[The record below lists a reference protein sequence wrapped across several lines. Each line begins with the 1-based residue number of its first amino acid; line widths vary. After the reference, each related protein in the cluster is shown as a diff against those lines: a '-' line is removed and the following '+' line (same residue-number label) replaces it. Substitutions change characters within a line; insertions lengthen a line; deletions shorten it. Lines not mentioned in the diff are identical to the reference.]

1 MRIKSLHLRNF
12 GPISDVTLE
21 PRLSESGN
29 SIPIAIVGQNGAG
42 KSLALSVLLDAMT
55 EARRASFSEI
65 QEVNQNEYLKIS
77 SKNYIQHAS
86 EYSHA
91 SATILTDNGEIAFD
105 EVVSRIPHSEFV
117 IKNPVPELLSAL
129 QSSEF
134 PTSGFFKNITV
145 SDQQKKDIRKTE
157 FLYFPYFRYE
167 ASYWMNET
175 AKVNFIK
182 SENYYGKSKLNPIR
196 TNIIEE
202 TKRWILNVLL
212 DRELYEKRIEK
223 VAIGGGIYTSF
234 LGYAGPNAQLFSLV
248 NEIVSTMLIAKNSNI
263 GSARIGIGPKGNR
276 EITVFATK
284 KGQQEEIVAP
294 DISQMSSGELMTL
307 GLATEIIRAHELVKG
322 VPPKS
327 LSDVT
332 GLVLVDE
339 IDLHLH
345 VSFQKAVLP
354 KIIRKFPNVQFIF
367 TTHSPFF
374 LLGMAESGE
383 IDIYNFPIGSK
394 IAPEEFV
401 EFQSSY
407 DLFINKNE
415 QFRNRYEELKKKS
428 ENETKPLIITEG
440 KTDWK
445 HLKFALNT
453 LMSKGQYTSLDVDF
467 FEYDSEVNMGDIRL
481 SQMCDHMATLPQKRK
496 MIFVFDRDNPTI
508 TKSMSGSPHD
518 FKVWGNNVYSVCLP
532 IPAHRVD
539 YKNLSIELYYTDE
552 TLRTIDPVTGKRLWF
567 SNEIEIITKPTTG
580 QKLYRAQAAP
590 SVDDEFGKKV
600 FDQPADQIIDADGRA
615 VGLSKSAFAEIITS
629 TPQDSNSI
637 DMSAFANFFGV
648 LEKICDPASAV

>member
-21 PRLSESGN
+21 PRLSESGS

-65 QEVNQNEYLKIS
+65 QEVRQNEYLKIS

-91 SATILTDNGEIAFD
+91 SVTISTSNGDIAFN
-105 EVVSRIPHSEFV
+105 EVVSRIPSSDFV
-117 IKNPVPELLSAL
+117 AKNPIPGLLPEL

-145 SDQQKKDIRKTE
+145 NDQQKKDIRETE

-167 ASYWMNET
+167 PSYWMNES
-175 AKVNFIK
+175 AKVDFIK

-212 DRELYEKRIEK
+212 DRELYERRIEK
-223 VAIGGGIYTSF
+223 GAIDGETYLLFRGYT
-234 LGYAGPNAQLFSLV
+234 GPNTQLFSLV

-263 GSARIGIGPKGNR
+263 SSARIGIGPKGNR
-276 EITVFATK
+276 EITVFSTK
-284 KGQQEEIVAP
+284 KGRQEEIVAP

-322 VPPKS
+322 APPQS

-332 GLVLVDE
+332 GIVLVDE

-345 VSFQKAVLP
+345 VSFQKEVLP

-383 IDIYNFPIGSK
+383 IDIHNFPIGSR

-407 DLFINKNE
+407 DLFIGKNE
-415 QFRNRYEELKKKS
+415 QFRNRYEELKRNS
-428 ENETKPLIITEG
+428 ENEKKPLVITEG

-445 HLKFALNT
+445 HLKFALKT
-453 LMSKGQYTSLDVDF
+453 LMSKGQCTSLDVDF

-481 SQMCDHMATLPQKRK
+481 SQMCEHMATLPQKRK

-508 TKSMSGSPHD
+508 TKSMSGSPNN
-518 FKVWGNNVYSVCLP
+518 FKDWGNNVYSVCLP
-532 IPAHRVD
+532 IPEHRVD
-539 YKNLSIELYYTDE
+539 YKNLSIELYYTNE
-552 TLRTIDPVTGKRLWF
+552 ILRTIDPVTGKRLWF

-580 QKLYRAQAAP
+580 QKIYRAQTAP
-590 SVDDEFGKKV
+590 CADDEFLKKV

-629 TPQDSNSI
+629 TSQDSNSI
-637 DMSAFANFFGV
+637 DMSAFVNFFVV
-648 LEKICDPASAV
+648 LEKICNPAGVD

>member
-21 PRLSESGN
+21 PRISAAGN
-29 SIPIAIVGQNGAG
+29 AIPIAIVGQNGAG

-55 EARRASFSEI
+55 EARRTSFSEI

-77 SKNYIQHAS
+77 SRNYIKNAA

-91 SATILTDNGEIAFD
+91 SVKISTSNGEIAFN
-105 EVVSRIPHSEFV
+105 EVVSRIPHEDFV
-117 IKNPVPELLSAL
+117 AKNPVPELMPSL
-129 QSSEF
+129 QGSEF

-145 SDQQKKDIRKTE
+145 TDQQKKDIRETE

-182 SENYYGKSKLNPIR
+182 SENYYGKSKINPIR

-212 DRELYEKRIEK
+212 DRELYERRIEK
-223 VAIGGGIYTSF
+223 TPIGGGIYPSF
-234 LGYAGPNAQLFSLV
+234 LGYAGPNTQLFSLV
-248 NEIVSTMLIAKNSNI
+248 NEIVSTMLIAKNSSI
-263 GSARIGIGPKGNR
+263 SSARIGIGPKGNR

-307 GLATEIIRAHELVKG
+307 GLATEIIRAHELIKG
-322 VPPKS
+322 APPQS

-345 VSFQKAVLP
+345 VSFQKEVLP

-383 IDIYNFPIGSK
+383 IDIHNFPIGSR

-407 DLFINKNE
+407 DLFISKNE
-415 QFRNRYEELKKKS
+415 QFRNRYEELKRNS
-428 ENETKPLIITEG
+428 ESETKPLIITEG

-445 HLKFALNT
+445 HLKFALKT
-453 LMSKGQYTSLDVDF
+453 LISKGQCTSLDVDF
-467 FEYDSEVNMGDIRL
+467 FEYESEVNMGDIRL

-496 MIFVFDRDNPTI
+496 MIFVFDRDNPAI
-508 TKSMSGSPHD
+508 TKSMSGNPQE
-518 FKVWGNNVYSVCLP
+518 FKDWGNNVYSVCLP
-532 IPAHRVD
+532 IPEHRIG

-552 TLRTIDPVTGKRLWF
+552 TLRATDTATGKRLWL

-580 QKLYRAQAAP
+580 QKIYRAQATP
-590 SVDDEFGKKV
+590 SADDELEKKV
-600 FDQPADQIIDADGRA
+600 FDQPADQIIDSNGRA
-615 VGLSKSAFAEIITS
+615 VGLSKSAFAEIITK
-629 TPQDSNSI
+629 TTQESNSI
-637 DMSAFANFFGV
+637 DMSAFANLFEV
-648 LEKICDPASAV
+648 LEKICNPAGVV

>member
-1 MRIKSLHLRNF
+1 MRIKNLHLRNF

-21 PRLSESGN
+21 PRFSAAGN

-77 SKNYIQHAS
+77 SKNYIQNAA

-91 SATILTDNGEIAFD
+91 SVKLSTSNGEIAFN
-105 EVVSRIPHSEFV
+105 EIVSRIPHEDFV
-117 IKNPVPELLSAL
+117 TKNPMPELMSAL
-129 QSSEF
+129 QGSEF

-145 SDQQKKDIRKTE
+145 NDQQKKDIRETE

-182 SENYYGKSKLNPIR
+182 SENYYGKSKINPIR

-212 DRELYEKRIEK
+212 DRELYERRIEK
-223 VAIGGGIYTSF
+223 PTIGGGIYPSF
-234 LGYAGPNAQLFSLV
+234 LGYAGPNTQLFSLV
-248 NEIVSTMLIAKNSNI
+248 NEIVSTMLIAKNSSI
-263 GSARIGIGPKGNR
+263 SSARIGIGPKGNR

-284 KGQQEEIVAP
+284 KGQKEEIVAP

-307 GLATEIIRAHELVKG
+307 GLATEIIRAHELIKG
-322 VPPKS
+322 APPQS

-345 VSFQKAVLP
+345 VSFQKEVLP

-383 IDIYNFPIGSK
+383 IDIYNFPIGSR
-394 IAPEEFV
+394 IAPEEFD

-407 DLFINKNE
+407 DLFISKNE
-415 QFRNRYEELKKKS
+415 QFRNRYEELKRNS
-428 ENETKPLIITEG
+428 ESETKPLIITEG

-445 HLKFALNT
+445 HLKFALET
-453 LMSKGQYTSLDVDF
+453 LMLKGQCTPLDVDF
-467 FEYDSEVNMGDIRL
+467 FEYESEVNMGDIRL
-481 SQMCDHMATLPQKRK
+481 SQMCDHMSTLPQKRK
-496 MIFVFDRDNPTI
+496 MIFVFDRDNPMI
-508 TKSMSGSPHD
+508 TKSMSGSPQA
-518 FKVWGNNVYSVCLP
+518 FKDWGNNVYSVCLP
-532 IPAHRVD
+532 IPAHRID

-552 TLRTIDPVTGKRLWF
+552 TLRATDPETGKRLWF

-580 QKLYRAQAAP
+580 QKIYRAQAAP
-590 SVDDEFGKKV
+590 SADDEFEKKV
-600 FDQPADQIIDADGRA
+600 FDQPADQIVDSAGRP
-615 VGLSKSAFAEIITS
+615 VGLSKSAFAEIITK
-629 TPQDSNSI
+629 TTQDSNSI
-637 DMSAFANFFGV
+637 DMSAFANFFEV
-648 LEKICDPASAV
+648 LEKICNPAGAV

>member
-1 MRIKSLHLRNF
+1 MRITKLHLRNF
-12 GPISDVTLE
+12 GPILDVTLE
-21 PRLSESGN
+21 PRLSDAGH
-29 SIPIAIVGQNGAG
+29 PVPVAIVGQNGAG

-55 EARRASFSEI
+55 EARRVSFSEI

-77 SKNYIQHAS
+77 SKNYIHQAS

-91 SATILTDNGEIAFD
+91 SAIISTENGEILFN
-105 EVVSRIPHSEFV
+105 EVVSRVPSSDFL
-117 IKNPVPELLSAL
+117 IKNPIPTLLPAL

-134 PTSGFFKNITV
+134 PISGFFKNITV
-145 SDQQKKDIRKTE
+145 SEQQKKDIREAE

-167 ASYWMNET
+167 TSYWMNET
-175 AKVNFIK
+175 AKVNFVK
-182 SENYYGKSKLNPIR
+182 TDNHYGKSKINPIR

-212 DRELYEKRIEK
+212 DRELYEKRVEMHGYYQ
-223 VAIGGGIYTSF
+223 AF
-234 LGYAGPNAQLFSLV
+234 LGYAGPNTQLFKLV
-248 NEIVSTMLIAKNSNI
+248 NEIVSTMLIAKNSHI
-263 GSARIGIGPKGNR
+263 SSARIGIGPKANR

-284 KGQQEEIVAP
+284 RGQQEEIVAP

-307 GLATEIIRAHELVKG
+307 GLATEIIRAYELVKG
-322 VPPKS
+322 APPQS

-345 VSFQKAVLP
+345 VSFQKEVLP

-383 IDIYNFPIGSK
+383 IDIYNFPIGSR

-407 DLFINKNE
+407 DLFISKNE
-415 QFRNRYEELKKKS
+415 QFRNRYEELKEKS
-428 ENETKPLIITEG
+428 NVETKPLIITEG

-445 HLKFALNT
+445 HLKFALKT
-453 LMSKGQYTSLDVDF
+453 LISMGQCTPVDVDF
-467 FEYDSEVNMGDIRL
+467 FEYESQVNMGDTRL
-481 SQMCDHMATLPQKRK
+481 SQMCEHMATLPQKRK
-496 MIFVFDRDNPTI
+496 MVFVFDRDNPTI
-508 TKSMSGSPHD
+508 TKSMSGIPHD
-518 FKVWGNNVYSVCLP
+518 FKNWGNNVFSVCLP

-552 TLRTIDPVTGKRLWF
+552 TLRTVDPATGKRLWF
-567 SNEIEIITKPTTG
+567 SNEIEIITRPTTG
-580 QKLYRAQAAP
+580 QKVYRAQATP
-590 SVDDEFGKKV
+590 SADDEFEKKV
-600 FDQPADQIIDADGRA
+600 FDQPADQIVDSDGRA
-615 VGLSKSAFAEIITS
+615 VGISKSAFTEIIIN
-629 TPQDSNSI
+629 TPQESNSI
-637 DMSAFANFFGV
+637 DQ
-648 LEKICDPASAV
+648 CH

>member
-1 MRIKSLHLRNF
+1 MSNL
-12 GPISDVTLE
+12 
-21 PRLSESGN
+21 
-29 SIPIAIVGQNGAG
+29 PIAIVGQNGAG

-55 EARRASFSEI
+55 EARRTSFLEI
-65 QEVNQNEYLKIS
+65 QEVKQNEYLKIS
-77 SKNYIQHAS
+77 SKNYIKNAA

-91 SATILTDNGEIAFD
+91 SVKISTSNGEMAFN
-105 EVVSRIPHSEFV
+105 EVVSRIPHDDFV
-117 IKNPVPELLSAL
+117 AKNPIAELMPAL
-129 QSSEF
+129 QGSEF

-145 SDQQKKDIRKTE
+145 SDQQKKDIRETE

-212 DRELYEKRIEK
+212 DRELYERRIEK
-223 VAIGGGIYTSF
+223 SIIGGGIYPSF
-234 LGYAGPNAQLFSLV
+234 LGYSGPNTQLFSLV
-248 NEIVSTMLIAKNSNI
+248 NEIVSTMLIAKNSSI
-263 GSARIGIGPKGNR
+263 SSARIGIGPKGNR

-284 KGQQEEIVAP
+284 KDQQEEIVVP

-322 VPPKS
+322 APPQS

-345 VSFQKAVLP
+345 VSFQKEVLP
-354 KIIRKFPNVQFIF
+354 KIIRKFPNVQFVF

-407 DLFINKNE
+407 DLFISKNE
-415 QFRNRYEELKKKS
+415 QFRNRYEELKKNS
-428 ENETKPLIITEG
+428 GNETKPLIITEG

-445 HLKFALNT
+445 HLKFALKK
-453 LMSKGQYTSLDVDF
+453 LMLKGQCTSLDVDF
-467 FEYDSEVNMGDIRL
+467 FEYESEVNMGDIRL

-496 MIFVFDRDNPTI
+496 MIFVFDRDNSTI
-508 TKSMSGSPHD
+508 IKSMSGSPQE
-518 FKVWGNNVYSVCLP
+518 FKDWGNNVYSVCLP
-532 IPAHRVD
+532 IPAHRID

-552 TLRTIDPVTGKRLWF
+552 TLRTIDPETRRRLWF
-567 SNEIEIITKPTTG
+567 SNEIEIIIKPTTG
-580 QKLYRAQAAP
+580 QKIYRAQAVP
-590 SVDDEFGKKV
+590 SVDDELEKKV
-600 FDQPADQIIDADGRA
+600 FDQPADQIIDASGCA

-629 TPQDSNSI
+629 TAHDSSSI
-637 DMSAFANFFGV
+637 DMSAFVNFFGV
-648 LEKICDPASAV
+648 LEKICNPASAV